1 MWEKILQW
9 LSPRISRRIEEE
21 KRREK
26 DTVRQS
32 ITLAE
37 AEKKRL
43 KKITIYIEESTTKDI
58 ARALGVL
65 K

>member
-9 LSPRISRRIEEE
+9 FSPRISRRIEEE